1 MHPRLRGVCFKW
13 RCGNTFGF
21 LIQPP
26 FSLTKK
32 INYTAKV
39 WHNWC
44 DVIILSNR
52 AQLQESSCR
61 RMTLLYAVS
70 RAVKLRICAKLPHVE
85 YMLTSATWIPLS
97 DSQVL
102 CKWSVKSCV
111 NGPVKRCW
119 FSTCIEDTYQGISIR
134 LMYHF
139 LFAFA
144 RTLQKRLYYVHSC
157 WAYPEIIAENTF
169 HFVKHFAILL
179 HL

>member
-1 MHPRLRGVCFKW
+1 VQAELRVSESSMHHEHSLDLVQCATLHFHELNRQQAMHPRLRGVCFKW

-102 CKWSVKSCV
+102 CK
-111 NGPVKRCW
+111 
-119 FSTCIEDTYQGISIR
+119 
-134 LMYHF
+134 
-139 LFAFA
+139 
-144 RTLQKRLYYVHSC
+144 
-157 WAYPEIIAENTF
+157 
-169 HFVKHFAILL
+169 
-179 HL
+179 